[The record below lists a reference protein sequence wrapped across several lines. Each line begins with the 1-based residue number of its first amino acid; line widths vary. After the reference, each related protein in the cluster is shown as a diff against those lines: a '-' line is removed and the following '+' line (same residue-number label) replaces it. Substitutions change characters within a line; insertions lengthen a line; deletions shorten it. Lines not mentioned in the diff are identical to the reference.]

1 MVELIR
7 TGATE
12 DTTGIELKFKITSV
26 NCNRDR
32 LLGNCSLYS
41 ILIIGRYCFITTYFH
56 CMVPSFL
63 FLTGAVFSFVRVVIF
78 GCDSTNL
85 FDVLK
90 CYLHVSAFTAL
101 GITANVTF
109 HELLF

>member
-12 DTTGIELKFKITSV
+12 YTTGIELKFKITSV

-41 ILIIGRYCFITTYFH
+41 ILIIGSDHSSHILCHIGPASLQTSALYPLGHKLGSPCFQTMIPLKVSIECTKPLESSHSSSTLL
-56 CMVPSFL
+56 VPSWL
-63 FLTGAVFSFVRVVIF
+63 A
-78 GCDSTNL
+78 
-85 FDVLK
+85 
-90 CYLHVSAFTAL
+90 
-101 GITANVTF
+101 
-109 HELLF
+109 